1 MEVTISELA
10 YLRLLR
16 ERMPNAS
23 QQHVKTMICLLREK
37 QSYLTIEDIEN
48 STKIHNGELKK
59 IMNSLKGK
67 KLVETDGCLFKKPES
82 KKIIEIMP

>member
-23 QQHVKTMICLLREK
+23 QQHVKTMMDSQIGAEGRK
-37 QSYLTIEDIEN
+37 Q
-48 STKIHNGELKK
+48 
-59 IMNSLKGK
+59 
-67 KLVETDGCLFKKPES
+67 
-82 KKIIEIMP
+82 IIKDANND